1 MRAVDWGALS
11 ALAAV
16 VLAGLGY
23 LSRQLT
29 RSVDRLDGRLD
40 RVDGRIDRLE
50 AVLSARIDR
59 LDGRFDR
66 LEEQYIRHLEA
77 HAAH

>member
-29 RSVDRLDGRLD
+29 RSVDRLDGR
-40 RVDGRIDRLE
+40 IDRLE
-50 AVLSARIDR
+50 AVLSGRIDR